1 MVDYIMQF
9 YRNSWYNIFDWIFIL
24 MKESELM
31 LYPYMTLSDE
41 TQIMHS
47 LEENGL
53 QYVEVQYE
61 KIKVCL
67 F

>member
-1 MVDYIMQF
+1 
-9 YRNSWYNIFDWIFIL
+9 